1 MSSQLPPPTFQQPL
15 QGVIPP
21 PNPKM
26 STIKP
31 QQFAPPQQFAAPQFA
46 PPQQFAASQFA
57 PPPKFAASQSA
68 DSDEDEDDVEE
79 ESFSEDSDSEA
90 EFFGDD
96 SEDESSSDEEDFGF
110 DEDDEDSEDEEEMP
124 KPKKAAKRVAAKRVA
139 PPMPIIGGSTV
150 LPPTVGLQPTLAIG
164 QQIPAAP
171 VQLKLN
177 LPTISTNTVNTTT
190 SVPGLQPVVQK
201 RVLPTL
207 AGPVV
212 GYPQAESSG
221 SQIDLNALIE
231 KMPGITITGGK
242 IPDIIPA
249 DINDILIKESSESD
263 EDFEARKQLCFKLAN
278 IPDYK
283 LNNRTC
289 VVLSSMLIMKAK
301 IGQTY
306 ERDVEAALTYVTN
319 LLLR

>member
-1 MSSQLPPPTFQQPL
+1 
-15 QGVIPP
+15 
-21 PNPKM
+21 
-26 STIKP
+26 
-31 QQFAPPQQFAAPQFA
+31 
-46 PPQQFAASQFA
+46 
-57 PPPKFAASQSA
+57 
-68 DSDEDEDDVEE
+68 
-79 ESFSEDSDSEA
+79 
-90 EFFGDD
+90 
-96 SEDESSSDEEDFGF
+96 
-110 DEDDEDSEDEEEMP
+110 MP